1 MIALCGSVSSTAWFA
16 RTLIRP
22 RGERQILRD
31 AIQPLLAMMSTS
43 PKWRL
48 APSPVLSTLAGVLA
62 AAHRKP
68 FFEP

>member
-1 MIALCGSVSSTAWFA
+1 MRSK
-16 RTLIRP
+16 
-22 RGERQILRD
+22 
-31 AIQPLLAMMSTS
+31 PLLAMMSTS
-43 PKWRL
+43 PMWRL